1 MHAGNLIAIIDSFYR
16 VVPVRSKGLW
26 SETLNKLS
34 IPEDSK
40 TPGSAGPSS
49 HWKHDPVPRLMHD
62 SYCEIRLPFASS
74 PELLD
79 NYTNASGGIRTG
91 LLMEHLDSLAGSIG
105 YKHMLGPEAKELPQ
119 NVDFYIVTAS
129 VERYVRPVSH
139 IFY

>member
-1 MHAGNLIAIIDSFYR
+1 MRQSMPPSTADPDTSRPNR
-16 VVPVRSKGLW
+16 
-26 SETLNKLS
+26 
-34 IPEDSK
+34 IPPDVSR
-40 TPGSAGPSS
+40 
-49 HWKHDPVPRLMHD
+49 HMHD